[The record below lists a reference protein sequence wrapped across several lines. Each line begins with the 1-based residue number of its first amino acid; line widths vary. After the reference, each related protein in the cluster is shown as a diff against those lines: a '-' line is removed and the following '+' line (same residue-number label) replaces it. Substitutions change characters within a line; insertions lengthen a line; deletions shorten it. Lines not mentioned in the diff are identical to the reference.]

1 MTAPEQGDPTPK
13 PSHRPSPQEAVP
25 ALKPQPSK
33 PHPSEA
39 LDAEIGALEA
49 ILPEPQQHDPAAS
62 EKPAPARESDAVT
75 NP

>member
-13 PSHRPSPQEAVP
+13 PSNRPSPQEAVP
-25 ALKPQPSK
+25 ALKPQPSE

-49 ILPEPQQHDPAAS
+49 ILPEPPQHDPAAP
-62 EKPAPARESDAVT
+62 EEPTQGDGSDAVT